1 MSDTHID
8 HILRT
13 IWTARE
19 DNHTEIEYVRSLEKF
34 EDFEKT
40 LSEVKKKGLVRLD
53 GERIEF
59 TAQGEYLA
67 EKIIRRHR
75 LSERLFADVF
85 DAAPTTYEQLA
96 CSFEHIISPE
106 VTESVCTFLGH
117 PRVCPHNRPI
127 PPGKCCLSYT
137 NEVAPVVQNLTAI
150 PVGESAR
157 IVYMLPSYQKRWK
170 QLHQYGLYPGHK
182 IKLVQKK
189 PSYVVQIGETTLAL
203 DEEICREIY
212 VKRLSDNGKYS

>member
-19 DNHTEIEYVRSLEKF
+19 DSHFDIPYIRELANEGELFDQLLAEIENKGMIVIREN
-34 EDFEKT
+34 
-40 LSEVKKKGLVRLD
+40 EVH
-53 GERIEF
+53 F
-59 TAQGEYLA
+59 TPQGEYLA

-117 PRVCPHNRPI
+117 PKVCPHNRPI
-127 PPGKCCLSYT
+127 PSGKCCLAYT
-137 NEVAPVVQNLTAI
+137 NEIEPVVQKLTQI
-150 PVGESAR
+150 PVGENAR

-170 QLHQYGLYPGHK
+170 QLHQYGLYPGNE
-182 IKLVQKK
+182 IKLIQKK

-203 DEEICREIY
+203 DTEICQEIY
-212 VKRLSDNGKYS
+212 VKRLPKQ